1 MDQAP
6 RYRMSERQSHLP
18 INWFELAV
26 EAADKAFILAAASL
40 GLLLVALLVYQNL
53 LS

>member
-6 RYRMSERQSHLP
+6 RYRMSDRPMQPP

-26 EAADKAFILAAASL
+26 EAADKAFILSAGAL
-40 GLLLVALLVYQNL
+40 GLLLVTLLVYQNL